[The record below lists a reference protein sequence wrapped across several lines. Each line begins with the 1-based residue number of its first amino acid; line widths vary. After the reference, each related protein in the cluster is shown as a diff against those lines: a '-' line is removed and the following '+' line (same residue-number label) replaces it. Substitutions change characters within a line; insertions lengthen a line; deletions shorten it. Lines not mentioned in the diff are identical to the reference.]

1 MNRPSPRDSARHE
14 AAHALVAWLSGI
26 SLKTCE
32 IRSRAVNPEERRFV
46 TLGFTTVTDEESA
59 RVNALLRAPT
69 ELSQVERDLLARHL
83 LFAVAGFVAEQHA
96 GTSSQETTGADRRSA
111 LLMAGRL
118 AGGRV
123 SGEGLT
129 ARSEVP
135 ADKRSRAIEVL
146 SEAEEEAQKLLA
158 DHESAWDGLA
168 SLLINH
174 GSLTGD
180 QVSQFLTTQVGK
192 RDR

>member
-14 AAHALVAWLSGI
+14 AAHALIAWLSGI
-26 SLKTCE
+26 ALKTCE

-69 ELSQVERDLLARHL
+69 ELSQEERDLLARHL